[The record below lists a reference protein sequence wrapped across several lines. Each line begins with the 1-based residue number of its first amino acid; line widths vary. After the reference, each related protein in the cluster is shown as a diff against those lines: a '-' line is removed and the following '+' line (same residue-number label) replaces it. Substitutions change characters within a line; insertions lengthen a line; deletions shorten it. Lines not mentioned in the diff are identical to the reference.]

1 MSSCWSHETPSTAS
15 QNHAPPPD
23 AHDEVVALRREV
35 AQLHEAMASRAA
47 IEQAKGMLMLG
58 YGLRADQAFAVL
70 SRWSQTDQVKVR
82 DLAERLTENTVASL
96 TSAAHDATP
105 AGAGAAS
112 PGPRARPRPPA
123 MAPLE
128 SLLGG

>member
-1 MSSCWSHETPSTAS
+1 MSSCWSHKAPSAAS
-15 QNHAPPPD
+15 QNHTPPPD

-96 TSAAHDATP
+96 TSAAHDGTP
-105 AGAGAAS
+105 AGAGAPS
-112 PGPRARPRPPA
+112 PAPRARPRPPT
-123 MAPLE
+123 MAPLK

>member
-1 MSSCWSHETPSTAS
+1 MSSCWSHEAPSTALH
-15 QNHAPPPD
+15 NHAPPPD

-82 DLAERLTENTVASL
+82 DLAEQLTENTVASL

-105 AGAGAAS
+105 AGAGAPS
-112 PGPRARPRPPA
+112 PAPRARPRPPT
-123 MAPLE
+123 MAPLK